1 MQQLGTPTLDFSTL
15 DYADVDRKMKEEFK
29 TLGKEYL
36 IFEVQNPTE
45 QSEEFYQLMGLEKAT
60 IVSKLKQMETEFKL
74 FRQQKVLIKAIKFKV
89 GIINSNY
96 NLAKWQILGDIA
108 EELGSPP
115 EHTNKKAIILRY
127 KKYKN
132 LQLSTINQIYG
143 RNMGLKELPAWFPWL
158 KNLKHAIF
166 EINNLSGTISN
177 GQLPPSL
184 VELNLAGNSL
194 TKIDLYSLVH
204 LIKLNLA
211 SNQFSEVNLNGL
223 TKL

>member
-15 DYADVDRKMKEEFK
+15 DYVDVDRKMKEEFK

-127 KKYKN
+127 KSIKISSHPQSTN
-132 LQLSTINQIYG
+132 ASTIQHIPG
-143 RNMGLKELPAWFPWL
+143 IVAE
-158 KNLKHAIF
+158 NLIAQPIAAP
-166 EINNLSGTISN
+166 IDCAR
-177 GQLPPSL
+177 
-184 VELNLAGNSL
+184 AG
-194 TKIDLYSLVH
+194 
-204 LIKLNLA
+204 
-211 SNQFSEVNLNGL
+211 
-223 TKL
+223 